1 MVSLQLKPNFLAPD
15 VDEVGSRRDDYVTTN
30 ETESCFVFNANHNLP
45 IIEQRK
51 RLPIHKYRRDIL
63 YCLEKNQVLILVGET
78 GSGKS
83 TQLPQYLYELG
94 WHTKGEIGIT
104 QPRRISAITLANRVA
119 LERGEVV
126 GSTVGFV
133 VKFLEKTSEAT
144 AIKYM
149 TEGILLRELLTD
161 PLLMRYSV
169 VVIDEAH
176 ERNLITDIIIGL
188 LKKVVSKRPTLK
200 LIISSAT
207 IDADT
212 FADFFKTNSSIILSV
227 EGRTHPINIFYLSN
241 PCADYVNEAVETVWK
256 IHKKEAQGDILV
268 FLTGQEEVLQAVSLT
283 KDYMNLKDDNTLQP
297 VPMYGSLTH
306 KEQLKVFFAA
316 EKGVRKVIFATN
328 IAETSITIPGVVYV
342 VDCGFIKL
350 KWFDSD
356 SATDQL
362 VVVPI
367 SKATALQRA
376 GRAGRTRPGKVY
388 RLYTEEDYEK
398 LPDRFPPEIRR
409 CELSAMILNLKALG
423 ISNILKFNFPS
434 PPPAKNILAALETLH
449 ALEAIN
455 NEGNLTKPLGYFM
468 AEMPLPPMLSRMLYM
483 SGSMNCSEEILTIIA
498 MLQVETVF
506 AHPATGQG
514 QIKAR
519 VAKRNFE
526 VAEGDLI
533 TMLNVFTAF
542 IENDQSKQ
550 FCRTYYLNYRN
561 LNCAYELRQQLVKL
575 AKKHLNLPLKS
586 CNGNVETICKCI
598 TSAFFLNAAYLHYTG
613 VYKRIQ
619 EGLDLHIHPLSSL
632 YTLPQPQYIVF
643 TELIHTTKIFMSNI
657 TVIKEEWLA
666 ELSSHYYCK
675 TSIQNNV

>member
-15 VDEVGSRRDDYVTTN
+15 VDEVGSKRDDYVTTN

-45 IIEQRK
+45 IIDQRK
-51 RLPIHKYRRDIL
+51 RLPIYKYRRDIL

-94 WHTKGEIGIT
+94 WHTKGEIGLT

-119 LERGEVV
+119 LERGEVI

-169 VVIDEAH
+169 IVIDEAH

-188 LKKVVSKRPTLK
+188 LKKVVNKRPTLK
-200 LIISSAT
+200 LVISSAT

-227 EGRTHPINIFYLSN
+227 EGRTHPISIFYLSN

-297 VPMYGSLTH
+297 MPMYGSLTH
-306 KEQLKVFFAA
+306 KEQLKVFFAS
-316 EKGVRKVIFATN
+316 EKGVRKVIYATN

-376 GRAGRTRPGKVY
+376 GRAGRTRPGKIY
-388 RLYTEEDYEK
+388 RLYTEEDFEK

-434 PPPAKNILAALETLH
+434 PPPAKNVLAALETLH
-449 ALEAIN
+449 ALEAIDN
-455 NEGNLTKPLGYFM
+455 DGNLTKPLGYFM

-519 VAKRNFE
+519 IAKRNFE

-561 LNCAYELRQQLVKL
+561 LNCAYELRVQLIKL
-575 AKKHLNLPLKS
+575 AKKHLNLPVKS
-586 CNGNVETICKCI
+586 CNGNVEIICKCI

-619 EGLDLHIHPLSSL
+619 GGLDLHIHPLSSL
-632 YTLPQPQYIVF
+632 YTLPQPQYIIF
-643 TELIHTTKIFMSNI
+643 TELVHTTKLFMSNI

>member
-15 VDEVGSRRDDYVTTN
+15 VDEVGSKRDDYVTTS
-30 ETESCFVFNANHNLP
+30 ETDSCFVFNANHTLP
-45 IIEQRK
+45 IIEQQK
-51 RLPIHKYRRDIL
+51 RLPIYKYRRDIL

-94 WHTKGEIGIT
+94 WHTKGEIGLT

-119 LERGEVV
+119 LERGEAI
-126 GSTVGFV
+126 GDTVGFV
-133 VKFLEKTSEAT
+133 VKFLEKRSDAT

-169 VVIDEAH
+169 IVIDEAH

-188 LKKVVSKRPTLK
+188 LKKIVSKRPALK
-200 LIISSAT
+200 LVISSAT
-207 IDADT
+207 IDADD
-212 FADFFKTNSSIILSV
+212 FANFFKANSSIVLAV
-227 EGRTHPINIFYLSN
+227 EGRTHPVSIFYISN

-256 IHKKEAQGDILV
+256 IHKKEGPGDILV

-283 KDYMNLKDDNTLQP
+283 KDYMSSKDDSTLQP

-306 KEQLKVFFAA
+306 REQLKVFFAA
-316 EKGVRKVIFATN
+316 EKGLRKVVFATN

-342 VDCGFIKL
+342 VDCGFIKI

-367 SKATALQRA
+367 SKATAMQRA

-388 RLYTEEDYEK
+388 RLYTEEDFEK

-423 ISNILKFNFPS
+423 ITNILKFNFPS
-434 PPPAKNILAALETLH
+434 PPPAKNVLAALETLH
-449 ALEAIN
+449 ALGAIDSD
-455 NEGNLTKPLGYFM
+455 GNLTKPLGYFM

-483 SGSMNCSEEILTIIA
+483 SSSMSCSEEILTIIA

-519 VAKRNFE
+519 VAKRHFE

-542 IENDQSKQ
+542 VENEQSKQ

-561 LNCAYELRQQLVKL
+561 LNCAYELREQLVKL
-575 AKKHLNLPLKS
+575 TKKHLNIPLKS
-586 CNGNVETICKCI
+586 CQGNVETICKCI
-598 TSAFFLNAAYLHYTG
+598 TSAFFLNAGYLHYTG

-619 EGLDLHIHPLSSL
+619 GGLDLFIHPLSSL
-632 YTLPQPQYIVF
+632 YTLPQPQYILF
-643 TELIHTTKIFMSNI
+643 TELVHTTKLYMSNI
-657 TVIKEEWLA
+657 TVIREEWLA

-675 TSIQNNV
+675 TSG

>member
-15 VDEVGSRRDDYVTTN
+15 VDEIGTKKDDYVTSN
-30 ETESCFVFNANHNLP
+30 QTESCFVFNSNHSLP

-51 RLPIHKYRRDIL
+51 RLPIYKYRKDIL
-63 YCLEKNQVLILVGET
+63 YCLEKNQVLIVVGET

-94 WHTKGEIGIT
+94 WHTKGVIGLT

-119 LERGEVV
+119 LERGEII
-126 GSTVGFV
+126 GDTVGFV
-133 VKFLEKTSEAT
+133 VKFLEKCSDAT

-169 VVIDEAH
+169 IVIDEAH
-176 ERNLITDIIIGL
+176 ERSLITDIILGL
-188 LKKVVSKRPTLK
+188 LKKIVSKRPALK
-200 LIISSAT
+200 LVISSAT
-207 IDADT
+207 IDADD
-212 FADFFKTNSSIILSV
+212 FADFFKANSSIILSV
-227 EGRTHPINIFYLSN
+227 EGRSHPIGTFYLN
-241 PCADYVNEAVETVWK
+241 KPCADYVNEAVETVWK

-268 FLTGQEEVLQAVSLT
+268 FLTGQEEVMQAVSLT
-283 KDYMNLKDDNTLQP
+283 KDYMSSNDDSTLQP

-306 KEQLKVFFAA
+306 REQLKVFFAA
-316 EKGVRKVIFATN
+316 EKGVRKVVYATN

-342 VDCGFIKL
+342 VDCGFMKL

-367 SKATALQRA
+367 SKATAIQRA
-376 GRAGRTRPGKVY
+376 GRAGRTRSGKVY
-388 RLYTEEDYEK
+388 RLFTEEDYEK

-409 CELSAMILNLKALG
+409 CELSAMILALAALG

-434 PPPAKNILAALETLH
+434 APPAKNVLAALETLH
-449 ALEAIN
+449 ALGAIDN
-455 NEGNLTKPLGYFM
+455 DGTLTKPLGYFM

-483 SGSMNCSEEILTIIA
+483 SVSMGCSEEILTIIS
-498 MLQVETVF
+498 MLQVESVF
-506 AHPATGQG
+506 AQPATGQG

-519 VAKRNFE
+519 VAKRHFE
-526 VAEGDLI
+526 VAEGDLL
-533 TMLNVFTAF
+533 TLLNVFTAF
-542 IENDQSKQ
+542 VENDQSKQ

-561 LNCAYELRQQLVKL
+561 LNCAYELREQLVKL
-575 AKKHLNLPLKS
+575 AKKHTNISLKS
-586 CNGNVETICKCI
+586 CEGNVETICKCI

-619 EGLDLHIHPLSSL
+619 GGLDLYIHPLSTL
-632 YTLPQPQYIVF
+632 YTLPQPQYIIF
-643 TELIHTTKIFMSNI
+643 TELVHTTKLFMSNV
-657 TVIKEEWLA
+657 TVIREEWLA
-666 ELSSHYYCK
+666 ELSSHYYYK
-675 TSIQNNV
+675 TSG